1 MKWLTET
8 GVIQSEFPVV
18 LDENYESIQKSLE
31 GQIPKRL
38 HVFNISGDPED
49 VSNNFN
55 TENPTNSLF
64 LNSGVA
70 FNGKVFSLKT
80 IPSHST
86 RKKRKTLGDIVLPD
100 SKIPD
105 EFYLDDAAL
114 DKWKRLKGAKRE
126 QRTSRNGHR
135 FFYSEGALQF
145 PDPID
150 KPSRT
155 IVTGEGGSGP
165 SRFKHV
171 IRTESG
177 RLRRLVPEELEMLS
191 GFPPGHTDIDGVSAN
206 KRAFFMGNALVVGV
220 VDKLGKALIESHNK
234 MK

>member
-1 MKWLTET
+1 MGILLRE
-8 GVIQSEFPVV
+8 
-18 LDENYESIQKSLE
+18 
-31 GQIPKRL
+31 
-38 HVFNISGDPED
+38 
-49 VSNNFN
+49 
-55 TENPTNSLF
+55 
-64 LNSGVA
+64 VA
-70 FNGKVFSLKT
+70 
-80 IPSHST
+80 P
-86 RKKRKTLGDIVLPD
+86 IVR
-100 SKIPD
+100 
-105 EFYLDDAAL
+105 

-126 QRTSRNGHR
+126 QRTSRSGHR

-171 IRTESG
+171 IRTQSG
-177 RLRRLVPEELEMLS
+177 RLRRLVPEELEMLC